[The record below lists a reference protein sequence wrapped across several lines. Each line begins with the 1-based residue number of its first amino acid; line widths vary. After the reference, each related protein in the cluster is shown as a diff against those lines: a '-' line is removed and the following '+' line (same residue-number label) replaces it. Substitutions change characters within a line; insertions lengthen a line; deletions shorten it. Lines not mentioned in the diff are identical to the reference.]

1 MTILARL
8 KGYAAK
14 MGPQGLSTNQQ
25 HLRCWQWD
33 HPRDPKSKLYPFHT
47 LKKDFHRDWLSL
59 QKHVDRVMTDVK
71 RERLFWREP
80 ESWRFLLDE
89 QCRITLCD
97 WCSDSCEKVREI
109 LRNLTRDLRVW
120 RVQTSKLKCSI
131 SLYWTQPAETQKP
144 EHRRLLLPID
154 LLIFT
159 MNGSEIKLVPVEWI
173 SWPLV
178 PGLLN

>member
-1 MTILARL
+1 
-8 KGYAAK
+8 
-14 MGPQGLSTNQQ
+14 MGPQGVSTNQQ

-47 LKKDFHRDWLSL
+47 LKKDFHCDWLLL

-109 LRNLTRDLRVW
+109 LRNLTRESDEFRHPNLNVPS
-120 RVQTSKLKCSI
+120 VYTEPNPLKPK
-131 SLYWTQPAETQKP
+131 SLNTDGFFY
-144 EHRRLLLPID
+144 
-154 LLIFT
+154 LLIFWFLLW
-159 MNGSEIKLVPVEWI
+159 MAVKLNSFQWNEYPDH
-173 SWPLV
+173 SFPCC
-178 PGLLN
+178 